1 LLDGLEFL
9 GTLLLLV
16 IASDAFANA
25 VEWVGALYGLTR
37 SAVGAVVAAVG
48 SCLPETMI
56 ALVAFQVLRDAR
68 SIEVGTGAVIGAPLL
83 LSTLVLSLLG
93 ISAYAFGKQ
102 RSVAASIQPT
112 LFGLALFVGTF
123 ALVVGASFATTRA
136 AHVGAG
142 IAALIAYA
150 GYLLYHMRAGGQ
162 EGYETPPPLRFA
174 PGSKRPDARLVILQL
189 FIATVITVLAAR
201 WFIGTVTALA
211 TDFHVSALLI
221 SLVLSPIATELPEV
235 VSLLIWTQR
244 DIDDLAVGNILGA
257 MMFQASVASSLALFM
272 TPWQLDATSY
282 RAAAVTLAVTIFLLT
297 WTALRRKVEV
307 VPLVLCGLGYAGYLI
322 AQFAAHHKPM

>member
-1 LLDGLEFL
+1 MSDALQFL

-25 VEWVGALYGLTR
+25 VEWIGASYGLTR

-48 SCLPETMI
+48 SCLPETMVALI
-56 ALVAFQVLRDAR
+56 AFLLLRDAR
-68 SIEVGTGAVIGAPLL
+68 SVEVGTGAVIGAPLL

-102 RSVAASIQPT
+102 RNVAASVQPT

-123 ALVVGASFATTRA
+123 ALVIGASFATARA

-142 IAALIAYA
+142 IAALMAYA
-150 GYLLYHMRAGGQ
+150 GYLLYHMRTGAQ

-174 PGSKRPDARLVILQL
+174 PASKRPDAHLVILQL
-189 FIATVITVLAAR
+189 FIATAVTVLAAR

-211 TDFHVSALLI
+211 ADFRVSALLI

-235 VSLLIWTQR
+235 ISLLIWTQR
-244 DIDDLAVGNILGA
+244 DIDDLAVGNVLGA
-257 MMFQASVASSLALFM
+257 MMFQASVASALGLFM
-272 TPWQLDATSY
+272 TPWHLDATSY
-282 RAAAVTLAVTIFLLT
+282 RAAIATLVVSVFLFIS
-297 WTALRRKVEV
+297 TALRRKLEV

-322 AQFAAHHKPM
+322 AEFSAHH